1 MIGKDVISMH
11 LSVDPIMILDKTKL
25 IHDKSMINSDSRFEQ
40 KKLLA
45 KLNLIAIKKTVSKH
59 LLSGLPEKRA
69 LRLGVSFPSVS
80 YSFYRPKQEWW
91 FNHTLSTTLGFLVG
105 LLRANYQIAKEF
117 SDALGKRYQ
126 VSDNAKSKCLM
137 KQLTNIRYDN
147 VRGVREFIMKMVHI
161 QTKLKYHQI
170 DLNEKFI
177 VKHGLKSLPAN
188 LHKLKLLTIPL
199 VRNGL

>member
-1 MIGKDVISMH
+1 
-11 LSVDPIMILDKTKL
+11 
-25 IHDKSMINSDSRFEQ
+25 
-40 KKLLA
+40 
-45 KLNLIAIKKTVSKH
+45 
-59 LLSGLPEKRA
+59 
-69 LRLGVSFPSVS
+69 
-80 YSFYRPKQEWW
+80 
-91 FNHTLSTTLGFLVG
+91 
-105 LLRANYQIAKEF
+105 
-117 SDALGKRYQ
+117 
-126 VSDNAKSKCLM
+126 M